1 MKRCKW
7 VNLKNEKYIFY
18 HDNEWAKIKNSD
30 LDIFESLILEI
41 FQSGL
46 SWEIIL
52 SKREN
57 FRKAFDF
64 YDLEKIVNYD
74 VEKVNKLVNDKSII
88 RHKLKI
94 LALINNAKVFLEI
107 QKKFSSFYNYIWS
120 FTDKKI
126 IFEKNQINSK
136 LSDRI
141 CLDLKNKGMK
151 FIGSTIIYN
160 FLQAIGIIN
169 AHDKECFL
177 YLEK

>member
-18 HDNEWAKIKNSD
+18 HDNEWSKIKNSD

-136 LSDRI
+136 LSDQI

-160 FLQAIGIIN
+160 FLQSIGIIN
-169 AHDKECFL
+169 SHDKDCFL

>member
-74 VEKVNKLVNDKSII
+74 VEKVNELVNNKLII

-120 FTDKKI
+120 FTNKKNY
-126 IFEKNQINSK
+126 FWKKPN
-136 LSDRI
+136 
-141 CLDLKNKGMK
+141 
-151 FIGSTIIYN
+151 
-160 FLQAIGIIN
+160 
-169 AHDKECFL
+169 
-177 YLEK
+177 